1 MYDVMLVLNTGEILY
16 LHRIKNVSWTRGR
29 IIFIDVEDKGFT
41 YLPGEI
47 IKCVFDR
54 EGENEEVREAI

>member
-1 MYDVMLVLNTGEILY
+1 MYNVMLVLNTGEILY

-29 IIFIDVEDKGFT
+29 IIFIDVEDKGYT

-54 EGENEEVREAI
+54 EGENEEVRETI

>member
-16 LHRIKNVSWTRGR
+16 LHRIKNVSWSRGR
-29 IIFIDVEDKGFT
+29 IIFIDSEDKAYT

-47 IKCVFDR
+47 VKVVFDR
-54 EGENEEVREAI
+54 ERENEEIRETV

>member
-29 IIFIDVEDKGFT
+29 IIFIDTDDKGYT

-54 EGENEEVREAI
+54 EG

>member
-16 LHRIKNVSWTRGR
+16 LHKIKNVSWTRGR
-29 IIFIDVEDKGFT
+29 IIFIDAADKAYT

-47 IKCVFDR
+47 IKCVFDK
-54 EGENEEVREAI
+54 EHENTEVIE

>member
-1 MYDVMLVLNTGEILY
+1 MMYDVMLVLNTGEILY

-29 IIFIDVEDKGFT
+29 IIFIDAKDKCYT

-54 EGENEEVREAI
+54 EGGENEIN